1 MNDEERLAALT
12 RRLAATRPVLDDM
25 TRARVAS
32 RLAEAIAAPAP
43 APRARRW
50 ARIAAVAC
58 TAAAIAI
65 AVYVSRALTVTELGV
80 LPTIALPTP
89 PPAPPTA
96 PVVEPA
102 APVAAVIAPVGPE
115 APAPA
120 PRRAP
125 QGRSWVA
132 SAETVTLAIG
142 QAPAGAIV
150 FGPGWV
156 ERTPTGLAADAS
168 GVVLDLPAGGA
179 PIEVRFRT
187 AKIRV
192 TSASFGVAG
201 TPPRVAVMRGE
212 VVVECAGSLRTVQ
225 AGQVTECSDSART
238 ARPGAPPPTPAA
250 IARPGPVPAV
260 PAHDVPPAAVAEPPG
275 AVDDLYARAEAH
287 MRAGETRAA
296 TALLETV
303 AASPDAGLQG
313 ALALLDLAR
322 LAMQAG
328 GAHRALGYLDR
339 LSAAPSRGVV
349 ADPAAYLR
357 CEAELALRR
366 ASAGACL
373 QAYLRDFPGGV
384 RRADAGAQLAALRA
398 AP

>member
-1 MNDEERLAALT
+1 MNDEDRLEALT

-32 RLAEAIAAPAP
+32 RLAEAIAAPPP
-43 APRARRW
+43 APPARRW
-50 ARIAAVAC
+50 ARIAAVAG
-58 TAAAIAI
+58 AAAAAAT

-89 PPAPPTA
+89 PSAPA
-96 PVVEPA
+96 VEPA
-102 APVAAVIAPVGPE
+102 AAVAAVIAPVAPE
-115 APAPA
+115 TPAPA

-125 QGRSWVA
+125 LGRSWVA
-132 SAETVTLAIG
+132 SAETVTVSIG
-142 QAPAGAIV
+142 HAPAGAIV

-156 ERTPTGLAADAS
+156 ERTRTGLAADAS
-168 GVVLDLPAGGA
+168 GLVLDLPAGGA

-201 TPPRVAVMRGE
+201 NPPRVAVMRGE
-212 VVVECAGSLRTVQ
+212 VIVECAGSLRTVQ
-225 AGQVTECSDSART
+225 EGQVTECTHPART
-238 ARPGAPPPTPAA
+238 ARPAATPPTPAA
-250 IARPGPVPAV
+250 VARPDPVPAV
-260 PAHDVPPAAVAEPPG
+260 PAHDVPPAAVAAPPV
-275 AVDDLYARAEAH
+275 AVDDLYARAEVH

-322 LAMQAG
+322 LAVQAG
-328 GAHRALGYLDR
+328 DTPRGLGYLDR
-339 LSAAPSRGVV
+339 LAAAPSRAVV
-349 ADPAAYLR
+349 AEPAAFLR
-357 CEAELALRR
+357 CEAELALGR
-366 ASAGACL
+366 ASAGSCL
-373 QAYLRDFPGGV
+373 EAYLRDFPDGV
-384 RRADAGAQLAALRA
+384 RRADAQARLAAWRDRQR
-398 AP
+398 